1 MRKKRNLFHL
11 EKKIQNSSMLNCPL
25 QKNMILVDTP
35 GIADKTQED
44 VAKLMMDY
52 FPNALA
58 VVFVVNVANAGGI
71 QEDRVSYLHYQTN

>member
-1 MRKKRNLFHL
+1 
-11 EKKIQNSSMLNCPL
+11 
-25 QKNMILVDTP
+25 MILVDTP
-35 GIADKTQED
+35 GIADSSQDD

-71 QEDRVSYLHYQTN
+71 QLDRVSCFFYFNKHKTCIV

>member
-1 MRKKRNLFHL
+1 
-11 EKKIQNSSMLNCPL
+11 
-25 QKNMILVDTP
+25 MILVDTP
-35 GIADKTQED
+35 GIEDSSQDD

-71 QEDRVSYLHYQTN
+71 QLDRVSVFTS